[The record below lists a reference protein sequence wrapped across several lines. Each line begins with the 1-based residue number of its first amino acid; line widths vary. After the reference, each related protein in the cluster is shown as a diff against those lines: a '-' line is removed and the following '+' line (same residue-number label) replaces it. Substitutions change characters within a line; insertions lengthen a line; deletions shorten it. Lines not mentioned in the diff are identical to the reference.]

1 MDNDHKNYYVY
12 IVTNS
17 RKTTLY
23 IGVTNNLPARLREH
37 WSKRGSAYSIAGKY
51 FCFYLIYYES
61 YQYIEDAIARETE
74 IKKWNRKKK
83 EDLINIRNPQW
94 LFLNK
99 DICGHWPPEGNWRRF

>member
-1 MDNDHKNYYVY
+1 MRTDQNNYYVY

-23 IGVTNNLPARLREH
+23 IGVTNNLTARLREH
-37 WSKRGSAYSIAGKY
+37 WSNRGRPHTFAGKY
-51 FCFYLIYYES
+51 FCFYLLYYET
-61 YQYIEDAIARETE
+61 YPYIEDAIARETE

-83 EDLINIRNPQW
+83 EDLINFRNKEW

-99 DICGHWPPEGNWRRF
+99 IGRAHV